1 MVYRHRLM
9 QARALLK
16 ATVSRRTLL
25 VMLVVLGQGI
35 LAVHD
40 AQHVDAQPST
50 CTVCQAHLPQI
61 AGEAPDLIPAPPAI
75 TARTFAS
82 RRVEPADSDRPYE
95 SFRSRAPPLRL
106 T

>member
-1 MVYRHRLM
+1 MN
-9 QARALLK
+9 AK
-16 ATVSRRTLL
+16 ACRRTLL
-25 VMLVVLGQGI
+25 VMLAVLSQGI

-61 AGEAPDLIPAPPAI
+61 AGEPPDLVSASPAI
-75 TARTFAS
+75 TTHSVAPARL
-82 RRVEPADSDRPYE
+82 EIADAERPYE
-95 SFRSRAPPLRL
+95 SFRSRAPPTHL

>member
-1 MVYRHRLM
+1 M
-9 QARALLK
+9 K
-16 ATVSRRTLL
+16 AKAFRRTLL
-25 VMLVVLGQGI
+25 IVLAVLSQGI

-61 AGEAPDLIPAPPAI
+61 AGE
-75 TARTFAS
+75 
-82 RRVEPADSDRPYE
+82 PADLVCASPEITFQDLAPRSVEMAEADRPYT
-95 SFRSRAPPLRL
+95 SFQSRAPPESL